1 MSHCKKGPSSHLSA
15 RGIGVKISAAA
26 ARSYFL
32 LLDSPENEKSGIC
45 VLPRGSQEGKE
56 IQLGDR
62 VFSLRLGQPVQ
73 FNLAYSSGDKEFKPG
88 EIAGIKD
95 ESFSMLPPAAAELR
109 KEFGQEEQTVRLAAS
124 LTEIGTLQMRCIAEG
139 RDKKWL
145 LEFQLRTSGRTT
157 LGMSG
162 SLPVRFD
169 EAAELVDRIF
179 GARRQQVDSKEV
191 RNLRRNLETILGE
204 RDDWPTAA
212 LRELFGILWA
222 SAKRRRRSV
231 DHEGVWLNLAGFC
244 LRPGYGYPLDDWR
257 IQQLWQIYD
266 QGVQYKEAQVWSE
279 WWTLWRRVAG
289 GLDRIAQETLLMDVI
304 EDLMPSEKAV
314 GRNKIQKNP
323 SYDMEVRLVGGLE
336 RIRFQRKIDIGEH
349 LIQRLKT
356 PSIQTWWAIGRSGA
370 RIPFYGAATN
380 VIPKEIAE
388 NWLDR
393 ALKVDWRVVETAA
406 FAAMLLARKTG
417 DRDRDINEALRARV
431 AERLRSA
438 GASPAWMQMVEE
450 VSELGEADERQS
462 FGESLPPGLR
472 LIH

>member
-1 MSHCKKGPSSHLSA
+1 
-15 RGIGVKISAAA
+15 
-26 ARSYFL
+26 
-32 LLDSPENEKSGIC
+32 
-45 VLPRGSQEGKE
+45 
-56 IQLGDR
+56 
-62 VFSLRLGQPVQ
+62 
-73 FNLAYSSGDKEFKPG
+73 
-88 EIAGIKD
+88 
-95 ESFSMLPPAAAELR
+95 
-109 KEFGQEEQTVRLAAS
+109 
-124 LTEIGTLQMRCIAEG
+124 
-139 RDKKWL
+139 
-145 LEFQLRTSGRTT
+145 
-157 LGMSG
+157 
-162 SLPVRFD
+162 
-169 EAAELVDRIF
+169 
-179 GARRQQVDSKEV
+179 
-191 RNLRRNLETILGE
+191 
-204 RDDWPTAA
+204 
-212 LRELFGILWA
+212 
-222 SAKRRRRSV
+222 
-231 DHEGVWLNLAGFC
+231 
-244 LRPGYGYPLDDWR
+244 
-257 IQQLWQIYD
+257 
-266 QGVQYKEAQVWSE
+266 
-279 WWTLWRRVAG
+279 
-289 GLDRIAQETLLMDVI
+289 MDVI

-356 PSIQTWWAIGRSGA
+356 PSIQTWWAIGRLGA

-462 FGESLPPGLR
+462 FGESSPPGLR